1 LVDFCKHAKINRNLE
16 NNGGEVKGRTLKI
29 IDMDLNINGITH
41 SI

>member
-1 LVDFCKHAKINRNLE
+1 MQKLTGILE